1 MATGGVEMTG
11 KDMLA
16 IIAAL
21 AKRDGTDERDVRQS
35 PTPLTRAEIACLFAK
50 ELGY

>member
-1 MATGGVEMTG
+1 MAWKE
-11 KDMLA
+11 MLA

-21 AKRDGTDERDVRQS
+21 AKRDGTDERNMRQS